1 MDLGKMSRPTIV
13 AFVLVALLS
22 FQVGYKRGES
32 VTLISN
38 VKSGLANIEDGQP
51 TTVDFAPFWKAWS
64 IVNKDF
70 VPTGTSTKIATDQD
84 KVWGAIEGMVASLDD
99 PYTVFFPPVE
109 SKQFASDIK
118 GSFSG
123 VGMEVGQED
132 GIITV
137 ISPLKGSPAE
147 AAGLR
152 PGDKILKVDDKDVTK
167 LTVEEAVTYIR
178 GPEGTTVT
186 INVFRQ
192 GKTAPFD
199 IKVVRQI
206 INVPVINTEE
216 LDGGIFRISLY
227 SFTENSAVLFR
238 SALREFIESDSDKL
252 LLDLRGNPGGYLE
265 TAVDMASWFLPS
277 GTPVIR
283 EDKGEGKE
291 ENVYRSRGYD
301 IFNNGLK
308 MAILVDAGSASASE
322 ILAGAL
328 SEHGI
333 ATLIGDTTFG
343 KGSVQELLPVTKDTS
358 IKVTIARWLTPNGNS
373 ISKQG
378 ITPKIIIKRTE
389 EDIKSGRDRQ
399 LERAVEFLKTGK

>member
-1 MDLGKMSRPTIV
+1 MSRPTIV

-291 ENVYRSRGYD
+291 ENVYRSKGYD

-389 EDIKSGRDRQ
+389 EDIRSGRDSQ

>member
-1 MDLGKMSRPTIV
+1 MSRPTIV

-291 ENVYRSRGYD
+291 ENVYRSKGYD

>member
-1 MDLGKMSRPTIV
+1 MSRPTIV

>member
-291 ENVYRSRGYD
+291 ENVYRSKGYD